1 MTNIAVRLSG
11 ITKRFPG
18 VVALKNVG
26 FEIKEGEV
34 HCLVGENGA
43 GKSTLIKLLAGVEQ
57 ADEGTI
63 TLFGKE
69 VHFRTPEEALR
80 AGVGVVYQELSNFV
94 HLDVATNL
102 NANDFPRKRGM
113 IDYKAL
119 YRRTREHLDDCG
131 LAYIN
136 EKSSMRELSLG
147 TQQMVEI
154 ASLLGQEAKVVILDE
169 PTSALTEVEVEK
181 LYELIARMKR
191 QGVTIIYISHRLDE
205 VMHLADTITV
215 LKDGEHVVTFPRD
228 ENTTKQMLVR
238 YMVGR
243 DVEFDYR
250 LSDTVQTDVLLE
262 AKGLSSGDKLMDA
275 SFVLHKGEIV
285 GIAGL
290 EGSGRTELLE
300 TLFGWRPATGGEVFL
315 EGKKIR
321 VHNTIRAKKYG
332 FAYITKD
339 RKSLGLFLKQDVKT
353 NIAAASEENYK
364 RFGLVS
370 YIKIVENAK
379 RYVEAIRIKCA
390 SLTQK
395 VMNLSGGNQQKV
407 LISMWLSENPKVML
421 IDEPTR
427 GVDVGAKAEIHALLR
442 KIASEGKGILMVS
455 SELPEIM
462 ASCDRVIVM
471 FEGRIFGVL
480 QNDKSLTEERM
491 ISLASGMA
499 DCG

>member
-1 MTNIAVRLSG
+1 M
-11 ITKRFPG
+11 
-18 VVALKNVG
+18 
-26 FEIKEGEV
+26 
-34 HCLVGENGA
+34 
-43 GKSTLIKLLAGVEQ
+43 
-57 ADEGTI
+57 
-63 TLFGKE
+63 
-69 VHFRTPEEALR
+69 
-80 AGVGVVYQELSNFV
+80 
-94 HLDVATNL
+94 
-102 NANDFPRKRGM
+102 
-113 IDYKAL
+113 
-119 YRRTREHLDDCG
+119 
-131 LAYIN
+131 
-136 EKSSMRELSLG
+136 
-147 TQQMVEI
+147 
-154 ASLLGQEAKVVILDE
+154 
-169 PTSALTEVEVEK
+169 
-181 LYELIARMKR
+181 
-191 QGVTIIYISHRLDE
+191 
-205 VMHLADTITV
+205 
-215 LKDGEHVVTFPRD
+215 
-228 ENTTKQMLVR
+228 
-238 YMVGR
+238 
-243 DVEFDYR
+243 
-250 LSDTVQTDVLLE
+250 
-262 AKGLSSGDKLMDA
+262 
-275 SFVLHKGEIV
+275 
-285 GIAGL
+285 
-290 EGSGRTELLE
+290 
-300 TLFGWRPATGGEVFL
+300 
-315 EGKKIR
+315 
-321 VHNTIRAKKYG
+321 HNTIRAKKYG

>member
-1 MTNIAVRLSG
+1 
-11 ITKRFPG
+11 
-18 VVALKNVG
+18 
-26 FEIKEGEV
+26 
-34 HCLVGENGA
+34 
-43 GKSTLIKLLAGVEQ
+43 
-57 ADEGTI
+57 
-63 TLFGKE
+63 
-69 VHFRTPEEALR
+69 
-80 AGVGVVYQELSNFV
+80 
-94 HLDVATNL
+94 
-102 NANDFPRKRGM
+102 
-113 IDYKAL
+113 
-119 YRRTREHLDDCG
+119 
-131 LAYIN
+131 
-136 EKSSMRELSLG
+136 
-147 TQQMVEI
+147 MVEI

-262 AKGLSSGDKLMDA
+262 AKGLSSGDKLMGA
-275 SFVLHKGEIV
+275 SFALHKGEIV